1 MDKAENI
8 TRLSY
13 KSLMSV
19 LWLLYAI
26 LIPLWLKEVK
36 NKEVTRIMNEQYGA
50 AK

>member
-8 TRLSY
+8 TKLSY
-13 KSLMSV
+13 KSLMSA